1 MRKKCRSFF
10 LFSIILSVFGV
21 TKTCYTVVY
30 LRIILF
36 RMQRRDTATEDE
48 FDAVLQMKLEHVASS
63 RPEVFLT
70 KGVLKICIKFTGEH
84 PCRSVTS
91 IKLLCYI
98 AF

>member
-1 MRKKCRSFF
+1 
-10 LFSIILSVFGV
+10 
-21 TKTCYTVVY
+21 
-30 LRIILF
+30 
-36 RMQRRDTATEDE
+36 MQRRDTATEDE